1 MTTAGHA
8 RAAPS
13 AEEEL
18 TAALVQAI
26 DREHALR
33 SLAGLVLSS
42 LEDDLPVEAVLR
54 RLLEEGVMLLSAEGG
69 AYVEGESVECVG
81 RLATSD
87 DPVAILGGLAPDP
100 GSEVTVHLGRS
111 GRRLAMLLGD
121 PSEDTLRGILFC
133 RTDGSAFS
141 TGEVGLASTVGVAAR
156 LVRSVN
162 RMRAEA
168 IDRARATRELE
179 AAAALAQSS
188 LQRTLPEVAGLG
200 ISARSVPAREA
211 GGDFY
216 LCEATGDRLWA
227 VVGDVAGKGL
237 PAATVMTKAL
247 AATRVAIAR
256 ADAAAEP
263 DPAEVLAAV
272 GAELFDYLA
281 QVGLFVTAVAAVV
294 DPATGTLSI
303 ANAGHTP
310 VLLAQRDGARP
321 VPASCPPLGVL
332 PSISPKVLT
341 SSFDE
346 GDVLLLGSDGLVEQE
361 DGRGRMLG
369 QDLLAELLATLRGRD
384 AETARRLVEA
394 QVDTW
399 RAGREQGD
407 DTTLMVLVRG
417 DSAPHLEVEPTAADV
432 RRVGPWLAE
441 VLETVPADEAAV
453 LQGRL
458 ELALH
463 EVCMNVVD
471 HGRLPE
477 GARMALEARIGE
489 DDVTVTVRDAGV
501 EVDLAAVPEP
511 VAGQPQVRGYGVM
524 IARQLLDV
532 LELEREEREDGPGNR
547 WRLVVRRSRADS
559 VDHSATGGT
568 SSSSTEGTDA

>member
-1 MTTAGHA
+1 MTTAGHPT
-8 RAAPS
+8 AAQS

-18 TAALVQAI
+18 TAALVQAF
-26 DREHALR
+26 DREDALR

-54 RLLEEGVMLLSAEGG
+54 RLLEEGVTLLSAEGG
-69 AYVEGESVECVG
+69 AYVEGRNVECVG
-81 RLATSD
+81 RLATTD
-87 DPVAILGGLAPDP
+87 DPAEVLGALSPDP
-100 GSEVTVHLGRS
+100 GSEVSVHLGES
-111 GRRLAMLLGD
+111 GRRLSMLLGD

-133 RTDGSAFS
+133 RTDGAPFS

-162 RMRAEA
+162 RMRVEA
-168 IDRARATRELE
+168 IERARATRELE
-179 AAAALAQSS
+179 AAAWLAQSS
-188 LQRTLPEVAGLG
+188 LQRALPEVEGLG
-200 ISARSVPAREA
+200 ISARTVPAREA

-216 LCEATGDRLWA
+216 LCETSDDLVWA

-256 ADAAAEP
+256 ADADP
-263 DPAEVLAAV
+263 DPGAVLAAV

-294 DPATGTLSI
+294 DPTTGTLSM

-310 VLLAQRDGARP
+310 VLLAQRDACRP

-341 SSFDE
+341 ATLEE

-369 QDLLAELLATLRGRD
+369 QDLLCELLATLRGRD

-417 DSAPHLEVEPTAADV
+417 GSAPHLDVEPTAADV

-441 VLETVPADEAAV
+441 VLETLPAAEAAT
-453 LQGRL
+453 LQGRF

-477 GARMALEARIGE
+477 GARISLEARIGE
-489 DDVTVTVRDAGV
+489 DDVTVTVRDRGV
-501 EVDLAAVPEP
+501 EVDLDAVPEP
-511 VAGQPQVRGYGVM
+511 VPGQPQVRGYGVM

-532 LELEREEREDGPGNR
+532 LELTREERADGVGNL
-547 WRLVVRRSRADS
+547 WRLVVRRAA
-559 VDHSATGGT
+559 ATGAGQT
-568 SSSSTEGTDA
+568 STPSTEGTDA

>member
-1 MTTAGHA
+1 MTTAGQPT
-8 RAAPS
+8 AAQS

-26 DREHALR
+26 DREDALR

-54 RLLEEGVMLLSAEGG
+54 RLIEEGVMLLEADGG
-69 AYVEGESVECVG
+69 AYVEGTAVECVG
-81 RLATSD
+81 RLGTD
-87 DPVAILGGLAPDP
+87 EDPWEVLGALESDP
-100 GSEVTVHLGRS
+100 GSDVSVHLGAT
-111 GRRLAMLLGD
+111 GRRLAMVLGD
-121 PSEDTLRGILFC
+121 PTEQAEPDTLRGILFC
-133 RTDGSAFS
+133 RTDGAPFS

-162 RMRAEA
+162 RMRVEA
-168 IDRARATRELE
+168 IERARATRELE
-179 AAAALAQSS
+179 AAASLAQSS
-188 LQRTLPEVAGLG
+188 LQRTLPEVEGLG

-216 LCEATGDRLWA
+216 LCETSGDRVWA

-256 ADAAAEP
+256 ADDEP
-263 DPAEVLAAV
+263 DPAAVLAAV

-294 DPATGTLSI
+294 DPATGTLAV

-310 VLLAQRDGARP
+310 VLLAQREGCGP

-332 PSISPKVLT
+332 PSISPKVLRT
-341 SSFDE
+341 TLDE

-369 QDLLAELLATLRGRD
+369 QDLLCELLATLRGRD

-417 DSAPHLEVEPTAADV
+417 DSAPHLDVEPTAADV

-441 VLETVPADEAAV
+441 LLETLPAAEAAT
-453 LQGRL
+453 LQGRF

-477 GARMALEARIGE
+477 GARLSLEARIGE
-489 DDVTVTVRDAGV
+489 DDVTVLVRDRGV
-501 EVDLAAVPEP
+501 EVDLDAVPEP
-511 VAGQPQVRGYGVM
+511 VPGQPQVRGYGVM

-532 LELEREEREDGPGNR
+532 LELTREERAEGAGNL
-547 WRLVVRRSRADS
+547 WRLVVRREAGRGAEQT
-559 VDHSATGGT
+559 AAP
-568 SSSSTEGTDA
+568 STEGTDA